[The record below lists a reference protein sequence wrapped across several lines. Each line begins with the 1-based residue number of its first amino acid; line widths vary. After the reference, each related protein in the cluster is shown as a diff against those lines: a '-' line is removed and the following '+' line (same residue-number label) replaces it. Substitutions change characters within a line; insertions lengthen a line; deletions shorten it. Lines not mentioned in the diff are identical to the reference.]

1 MLEIKQLTKTYN
13 TNTIFKALNLS
24 VADGEVL
31 SIVGPSGIGKTTLIK
46 ILAGLETA
54 DAGEVRL
61 NGEQLA
67 IDGTRADAKVGLIF
81 QDFNLFPNYTVI
93 ENIML
98 APINVSRLSRD
109 AAKAKATAL
118 LATLGMTDK
127 ADLYPYQL
135 SGGQKQRVAIARA
148 LAMDPKILAYDEPT
162 SGLDEAS
169 TKQVA
174 EVVKTLKAQGV
185 TQLIITHDQ
194 PFAEMV
200 SDRVFVFATEVSR
213 WW

>member
-1 MLEIKQLTKTYN
+1 MLEIKQLTKTYD

-61 NGEQLA
+61 NDEQLA

-109 AAKAKATAL
+109 AAKAKAIAL

-200 SDRVFVFATEVSR
+200 SDRVFDFATEVSR
-213 WW
+213 

>member
-109 AAKAKATAL
+109 AAKARATAL

-200 SDRVFVFATEVSR
+200 SDRVFDFATEVSR
-213 WW
+213 

>member
-1 MLEIKQLTKTYN
+1 MLEIKQLTKTYT
-13 TNTIFKALNLS
+13 TNTIFKALDLS

-93 ENIML
+93 KNIML

-118 LATLGMTDK
+118 LTTLGMADK
-127 ADLYPYQL
+127 AALYPYQL

-200 SDRVFVFATEVSR
+200 SDRVFDFATEVSR
-213 WW
+213 

>member
-169 TKQVA
+169 TKQVT

-200 SDRVFVFATEVSR
+200 SDRVFDFATEVSR
-213 WW
+213 

>member
-67 IDGTRADAKVGLIF
+67 IDGTCADAKVGLIF
-81 QDFNLFPNYTVI
+81 QDFNLFPNYTLI

-200 SDRVFVFATEVSR
+200 SDRVFDFATEVSR
-213 WW
+213 

>member
-61 NGEQLA
+61 NGEPLA

-185 TQLIITHDQ
+185 TQLIITHDL

-200 SDRVFVFATEVSR
+200 SDRVFDFATEVSR
-213 WW
+213 

>member
-1 MLEIKQLTKTYN
+1 MRP
-13 TNTIFKALNLS
+13 TNTIFKALNIS

-61 NGEQLA
+61 NDEQLA

-200 SDRVFVFATEVSR
+200 SDRVFDFATEVSR
-213 WW
+213 

>member
-1 MLEIKQLTKTYN
+1 MLEIKQLTKTYT
-13 TNTIFKALNLS
+13 TNTIFKALDLS

-61 NGEQLA
+61 NGEQLD

-118 LATLGMTDK
+118 LTTLGIADK
-127 ADLYPYQL
+127 AALYPYQL

-162 SGLDEAS
+162 SGLDEAL

-200 SDRVFVFATEVSR
+200 SDRVFDFATEVSR
-213 WW
+213 

>member
-1 MLEIKQLTKTYN
+1 MLEIKQLTKTYT
-13 TNTIFKALNLS
+13 TNTIFKALDLS

-118 LATLGMTDK
+118 LTTLGMADK
-127 ADLYPYQL
+127 AALYPYQL

-169 TKQVA
+169 TKQVT

-200 SDRVFVFATEVSR
+200 SDRVFDFATEVSR
-213 WW
+213 

>member
-1 MLEIKQLTKTYN
+1 MLEIKQLTKTYT
-13 TNTIFKALNLS
+13 TNTIFKALDLT

-54 DAGEVRL
+54 DTGDVTL
-61 NGEQLA
+61 NGEKLA
-67 IDGTRADAKVGLIF
+67 VDGTRSDAKVGLIF
-81 QDFNLFPNYTVI
+81 QDFNLFPNYTVLD
-93 ENIML
+93 NIML
-98 APINVSRLSRD
+98 APINVNKLAPD
-109 AAKAKATAL
+109 VAKAKATEL
-118 LATLGMTDK
+118 LETLGMADK
-127 ADLYPYQL
+127 GDLYPYQL

-148 LAMDPKILAYDEPT
+148 LAMDPQILAYDEPT

-185 TQLIITHDQ
+185 TQMIITHDQ

-200 SDRVFVFATEVSR
+200 SDRVFDFATEVKR
-213 WW
+213 

>member
-1 MLEIKQLTKTYN
+1 MLEIKQLTKTYT
-13 TNTIFKALNLS
+13 TNAIFKALDLS

-118 LATLGMTDK
+118 LTTLGMADK
-127 ADLYPYQL
+127 AALYPYQL

-200 SDRVFVFATEVSR
+200 SDRVFDFATEVSR
-213 WW
+213 

>member
-61 NGEQLA
+61 NDEQLA

-127 ADLYPYQL
+127 ADLYPYQ
-135 SGGQKQRVAIARA
+135 
-148 LAMDPKILAYDEPT
+148 
-162 SGLDEAS
+162 
-169 TKQVA
+169 
-174 EVVKTLKAQGV
+174 
-185 TQLIITHDQ
+185 
-194 PFAEMV
+194 
-200 SDRVFVFATEVSR
+200 
-213 WW
+213 

>member
-1 MLEIKQLTKTYN
+1 MLEIKQLKKTYN

-61 NGEQLA
+61 NDEQLA

-174 EVVKTLKAQGV
+174 EVVKTLKVQGV

-200 SDRVFVFATEVSR
+200 SDRVFDFATEVSR
-213 WW
+213 

>member
-61 NGEQLA
+61 NDEQLA

-200 SDRVFVFATEVSR
+200 SDRVFDFATEVSR
-213 WW
+213 

>member
-67 IDGTRADAKVGLIF
+67 IDGTCADAKVGLIF

-127 ADLYPYQL
+127 VDLYPYQL

-200 SDRVFVFATEVSR
+200 SDRVFDFATEVSR
-213 WW
+213 